1 MREAVKDGKN
11 VRDSSRNDI
20 FAFEVNRRPS

>member
-1 MREAVKDGKN
+1 MREAVKDGKS

-20 FAFEVNRRPS
+20 FAFDVNRRLS